1 MALEFA
7 KRIRRIPV
15 YPAADGYALDDDV
28 ALLASNESPFRPL
41 PEVVAAA
48 QRAIEGV
55 NRYPDPGSSTLRAAL
70 SARYGVPPDRIAVG
84 NVSSAVLLAAG
95 AAQLVHGP
103 ELGGA
108 WPCV

>member
-1 MALEFA
+1 YSVWGDWAPGGRGRRGAGRGGERRLRGSGRPRPRGRGLSANPGPMALEFA

-15 YPAADGYALDDDV
+15 YPAADGYALNDDV

-55 NRYPDPGSSTLRAAL
+55 NRYPDPESST
-70 SARYGVPPDRIAVG
+70 
-84 NVSSAVLLAAG
+84 
-95 AAQLVHGP
+95 
-103 ELGGA
+103 
-108 WPCV
+108 

>member
-7 KRIRRIPV
+7 QRIRRIPV

-28 ALLASNESPFRPL
+28 TMLASNESPFRPL

-55 NRYPDPGSSTLRAAL
+55 NRYPDPTSAGSAT
-70 SARYGVPPDRIAVG
+70 
-84 NVSSAVLLAAG
+84 VSYMAPWVV
-95 AAQLVHGP
+95 QMP
-103 ELGGA
+103 
-108 WPCV
+108 